1 MTRPAALLCFA
12 LATLPATGT
21 EAPTVGADAIR
32 AHVEFLSDDLLEG
45 RAAGSPGYDLAARY
59 VASQM
64 RAIGL
69 EPAGGGGGWQQ
80 SVPLIEAKRDLAA
93 ATLIVR
99 GPGKTEE
106 RLVPVE
112 DFIPGFYFGS
122 TESAVTAP
130 ATYVGYGIHAPELDH
145 DDFAGIDLRGR
156 IAIVLDGAPASF
168 PDSQRAHYSGRAKTD
183 ELVARGAIGIVTVD
197 TPEEEARVPWERKK
211 KLSWNPRMRRLDA
224 AGAPVDAYPEIRAS
238 ASVGLAAAPRLFAGA
253 PVGADEAFAAAS
265 ARRSRSFELPVELTL
280 SVRNSLARTA
290 SANVIGLL
298 HGSDPALAN
307 EYVVLTAHLDHL
319 GRGAAFDG
327 DDIYNGALDNAAGI
341 AILLETA
348 RALAQSAERPRRSIL
363 FIALTAEERGLL
375 GSYHFA
381 EHPTV
386 PREALVANIN
396 TDMPEAL
403 FPVGGMILL
412 GAPHTTLG
420 ATARAALAAEGLVE
434 VPDPTPEEVSFVRS
448 DQYPFIRSGI
458 PAIVVRPG
466 AVSSDPA
473 VDARAVQRQFR
484 LNHYHMP
491 SDTIALP
498 IHWLSLAKQTQV
510 TARLTRL
517 VADADARPEWLPGDF
532 FGKTFG
538 PARHADG
545 D

>member
-1 MTRPAALLCFA
+1 MSRPVALMCFA
-12 LATLPATGT
+12 LASLSAAGA
-21 EAPTVGADAIR
+21 EAPTVRVDAIR

-64 RAIGL
+64 RALGL
-69 EPAGGGGGWQQ
+69 EPAGDGGGWLQA
-80 SVPLIEAKRDLAA
+80 VALIEARRDLAA
-93 ATLIVR
+93 ATLSVR
-99 GPGKTEE
+99 GPGAAED

-112 DFIPGFYFGS
+112 DFIPGFHFGF
-122 TESAVTAP
+122 TDSAVTAP
-130 ATYVGYGIHAPELDH
+130 ATYVGYGIHAPEVGH
-145 DDFAGIDLRGR
+145 DDFVGIDLRDR
-156 IAIVLDGAPASF
+156 IAVVLEGAPAGF

-197 TPEEEARVPWERKK
+197 TPQEEARVPWERKK

-224 AGAPVDAYPEIRAS
+224 AGVPVDAYPEIKAS
-238 ASVGLAAAPRLFAGA
+238 ASVSLAAAPRLFAGA
-253 PVGADEAFAAAS
+253 AQNAAEAFAAAGDG
-265 ARRSRSFELPVELTL
+265 RFNSFELPVELSL
-280 SVRNSLARTA
+280 SVRNSLARAA
-290 SANVIGLL
+290 SVNVIGLL
-298 HGSDPALAN
+298 RGSDPALAG

-319 GRGAAFDG
+319 GRGTAFDG

-341 AILLETA
+341 SILLETA
-348 RALAQSAERPRRSIL
+348 RALADSPARPRRSIL

-403 FPVGGMILL
+403 FPVAGMILL
-412 GAPHTTLG
+412 GAPHTTL
-420 ATARAALAAEGLVE
+420 ADPARKALAAEGLVE

-448 DQYPFIRSGI
+448 DQYPFIRAGI

-466 AVSSDPA
+466 AMSSDPA

-484 LNHYHMP
+484 LNDYHMP
-491 SDTIALP
+491 SDTTALP
-498 IHWLSLAKQTQV
+498 IHWPSLAKQAQV
-510 TARLTRL
+510 TARLARL
-517 VADADARPEWLPGDF
+517 VADADARPAWLPGDF

-538 PARHADG
+538 SARRADG
-545 D
+545 G